1 MSDVKLGI
9 GLASGMFFHA
19 PAGTTLPTYPTDAI
33 GDNGDGTTT
42 DKFDATSGQSSF
54 TLSESANTIK
64 AMTVNGAAV
73 SSDDYS
79 VSGTTVSYTGTSLT
93 AGDKV
98 EIVFFV
104 SAWRRVGD
112 VAKDGVTINM
122 DKTVEN
128 IYTWANAIKR
138 TIMSEHVE
146 TVQPPIIDTTEDT
159 LKVVLG
165 ADNVTVTPASG
176 SHGKLITCNLSADA
190 LPAEEAFLFVMK
202 DGDDVMAIGIEAGQI
217 TAVDAITFAPENAIT
232 WNPTITVLN
241 NSLRFISEEG

>member
-19 PAGTTLPTYPTDAI
+19 PAGTTLPTYPTDVI

-42 DKFDATSGQSSF
+42 DEFTATAGQSSF
-54 TLSESANTIK
+54 TLSEAPNKVKS
-64 AMTVNGAAV
+64 MTVNGTEVDA
-73 SSDDYS
+73 DDYS
-79 VSGTTVSYTGTSLT
+79 VTGTTLSYTGTSLS
-93 AGDKV
+93 ANDKV
-98 EIVFFV
+98 VVIYYV

-138 TIMSEHVE
+138 TLMSEHVE

-165 ADNVTVTPASG
+165 ADNVTVTPAAG
-176 SHGKLITCNLSADA
+176 SHGKLITCNLSADS
-190 LPAEEAFLFVMK
+190 LPSEEAFLFVMK
-202 DGDDVMAIGIEAGQI
+202 DGDDVMAIGIESGQI
-217 TAVDAITFAPENAIT
+217 TAVESITFAPENAIIWT
-232 WNPTITVLN
+232 PTITVLN

>member
-19 PAGTTLPTYPTDAI
+19 PDGTALPDYPTDI
-33 GDNGDGTTT
+33 VGDNGDGTTT
-42 DKFDATSGQSSF
+42 DKFDATAGQNSF
-54 TLSESANTIK
+54 DLSETPSEVIS
-64 AMTVNGAAV
+64 MTVNGTPVAKT
-73 SSDDYS
+73 DYS
-79 VSGTTVSYTGTSLT
+79 VEDSTLSYSGAAL
-93 AGDKV
+93 AADDKV
-98 EIVFFV
+98 VIMYYV

-112 VAKDGVTINM
+112 VAKEGVVVNM

-146 TVQPPIIDTTEDT
+146 TVKPPIIDTTEDT

-165 ADNVTVTPASG
+165 EENVTVIPATG
-176 SHGKLITCNLSADA
+176 SHGKVIKSNLSADS
-190 LPAEEAFLFVMK
+190 LPNPEAFIFLMK
-202 DGDDVMAIGIEAGQI
+202 DGDDVMAIGIESGQI
-217 TAVDAITFAPENAIT
+217 TAVDSITFAPENAII
-232 WNPTITVLN
+232 WNPTITILN